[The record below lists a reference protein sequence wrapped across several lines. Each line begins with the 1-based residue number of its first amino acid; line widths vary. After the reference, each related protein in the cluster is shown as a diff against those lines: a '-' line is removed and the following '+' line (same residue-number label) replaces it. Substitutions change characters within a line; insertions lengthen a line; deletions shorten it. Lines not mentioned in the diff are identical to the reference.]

1 MSTQSKFANYWLI
14 ISLAVIGAALVYLPS
29 TVAGYYQQA
38 DGMVGVWRYA
48 YLGLISTGGALILG
62 AIITVVWKLY
72 RAKIR
77 KNERKVR
84 RQQNPSQL
92 SSEQKQ
98 TELNENFESISGLE
112 HEINDPELHQE
123 LGSLVEK
130 LQLKLNQQRLEIVVF
145 GTISSGKSSLLNALA
160 GRDAFTSNIAGGTT
174 VTRNEITMPG
184 DNQITLV
191 DTPGLGEV
199 DGESRQA
206 ISAEAAQ
213 TADIIL
219 LVVDGPLR
227 DSEFQLLELL
237 GEMEK
242 RVILCLNKEDYYASE
257 DRSKL
262 VNQLTQQVA
271 QWLEPD
277 DLVVVRSQVS
287 TRTRMRVLPDGEHLE
302 ESVEMP
308 ISIEPLAKR
317 MQQIVRQDGTD
328 LLLANLLLQS
338 RGLVEQAKEKVEQ
351 SLDRRANQ
359 IIDKYM
365 WGAGGAAA
373 VSPFPL
379 VDLAAGCAIS
389 TKMVVDLATVY
400 RQEVDLDVAVNLLGQ
415 FGKSLLAILG
425 VSIATP
431 VITAGVAS
439 LLKTIPGAGTIAGGA
454 LQGLVVALVTRW
466 IGNVFMIYFK
476 NEMNEPE
483 GGMSGLAQREWKR
496 VTKLD
501 YLRKL
506 VQQARQKHV
515 DN

>member
-1 MSTQSKFANYWLI
+1 MSIQSQFSRFWLI
-14 ISLAVIGAALVYLPS
+14 ITLAVIGAALIYLPS
-29 TVAGYYQQA
+29 TVASYYQQA
-38 DGMVGVWRYA
+38 ENMQGLWKYV
-48 YLGLISTGGALILG
+48 YLTSISIGGALILG
-62 AIITVVWKLY
+62 TIITVVWKLY
-72 RAKIR
+72 RAKVR

-92 SSEQKQ
+92 SSDQKQ
-98 TELNENFESISGLE
+98 TELNENIESISELE
-112 HEINDPELHQE
+112 HDINDPELNQE
-123 LGSLVEK
+123 LGMLVDK

-174 VTRNEITMPG
+174 VTRNEIELPVE
-184 DNQITLV
+184 NHITLV

-199 DGESRQA
+199 DGASRQE
-206 ISAEAAQ
+206 ISADAAQ
-213 TADIIL
+213 SADIIL

-227 DSEFQLLELL
+227 ESEFQLLELL
-237 GEMEK
+237 GGMEK
-242 RVILCLNKEDYYASE
+242 RVIVCLNKEDCYTDE

-262 VNQLTQQVA
+262 LNQLTQQVA
-271 QWLEPD
+271 KWLESE
-277 DLVVVRSQVS
+277 DLVVVRSQPT
-287 TRTRMRVLPDGEHLE
+287 TRNRMRVLPDGEHLE
-302 ESVEMP
+302 ESVELP
-308 ISIEPLAKR
+308 ISIEPLALR

-338 RGLVEQAKEKVEQ
+338 RGLVEQAKDKVEQ

-431 VITAGVAS
+431 VITSIVAS
-439 LLKTIPGAGTIAGGA
+439 LLKTVPGAGTIAGGA

-476 NEMNEPE
+476 NEMQEPE
-483 GGMSGLAQREWKR
+483 GGLAGLAQREWKR
-496 VTKLD
+496 VTQLD

>member
-1 MSTQSKFANYWLI
+1 
-14 ISLAVIGAALVYLPS
+14 V
-29 TVAGYYQQA
+29 
-38 DGMVGVWRYA
+38 D
-48 YLGLISTGGALILG
+48 
-62 AIITVVWKLY
+62 
-72 RAKIR
+72 
-77 KNERKVR
+77 
-84 RQQNPSQL
+84 
-92 SSEQKQ
+92 
-98 TELNENFESISGLE
+98 
-112 HEINDPELHQE
+112 
-123 LGSLVEK
+123 K
-130 LQLKLNQQRLEIVVF
+130 LQLKLNEQRLEIVVF

-174 VTRNEITMPG
+174 VNRNEITLPG

-199 DGESRQA
+199 DGVSRQA
-206 ISAEAAQ
+206 IATEAAQ

-242 RVILCLNKEDYYASE
+242 RVIICLNKEDYYADE

-271 QWLEPD
+271 QWLESE
-277 DLVVVRSQVS
+277 DLVVVRSQTS

-338 RGLVEQAKEKVEQ
+338 RGLVEQAKDKVEQ

-431 VITAGVAS
+431 VITSIVAS
-439 LLKTIPGAGTIAGGA
+439 LLKTVPGAGTIAGGA

-476 NEMNEPE
+476 NEMQEPE
-483 GGMSGLAQREWKR
+483 GGFAGL
-496 VTKLD
+496 
-501 YLRKL
+501 
-506 VQQARQKHV
+506 
-515 DN
+515 